1 MQTLK
6 QKSYCAK
13 PQDQKRQWYII
24 DASHKVLGRLSTEL
38 ANVIRGKNK
47 PTFTPHVD
55 CGDFV
60 VVTNAQNIKL
70 TGKKWTDKM
79 YYDHSKHVGG
89 LKAQSA
95 KAILQRNPRR
105 LIYDAVK
112 GMLPYDKLADQMI
125 KKLKIY
131 KGTEHPHQAQT
142 PIELKL
148 P

>member
-1 MQTLK
+1 MCFPEK
-6 QKSYCAK
+6 YEKYD
-13 PQDQKRQWYII
+13 P
-24 DASHKVLGRLSTEL
+24 
-38 ANVIRGKNK
+38 
-47 PTFTPHVD
+47 
-55 CGDFV
+55 
-60 VVTNAQNIKL
+60 IKIL
-70 TGKKWTDKM
+70 TATYTHIPNKKWTDKM

-112 GMLPYDKLADQMI
+112 GMLPYNKLADQMI

-131 KGTEHPHQAQT
+131 KGTEHPHQAQN